1 MVSNLTFKF
10 FEDRRAYVDAL
21 ENQFK
26 AWSKAIDTI
35 VKQRKGFTLPASSGA
50 DFVDLAE
57 ATGEFGNSLFSLS
70 EVELDASLCI
80 SLSSL
85 AELQTQIRE
94 LHERQAQQDVLTLG
108 ATVEEYI
115 RTVGSIKT
123 AFAARQKVWLMWQ
136 AAEAEHQK
144 RQAYLDKVKRQA
156 KTQGDRLAQI
166 NADLADAEKK
176 VHQLRLEFDETGK
189 RLKIEL
195 DRFEKEKVED
205 FKASVETFLE
215 ASVEGQK
222 EVFRLLRLKAYL
234 QLIEIWE
241 TYLMRMGHE
250 LDLETPVHF
259 PVVPEGNNNEPVPQP
274 S

>member
-1 MVSNLTFKF
+1 VVESHRYSREAKK
-10 FEDRRAYVDAL
+10 RSR
-21 ENQFK
+21 
-26 AWSKAIDTI
+26 
-35 VKQRKGFTLPASSGA
+35 SSRSEF

-70 EVELDASLCI
+70 EVELDASLCTT
-80 SLSSL
+80 LSSL

-115 RTVGSIKT
+115 RTVASVKT
-123 AFAARQKVWLMWQ
+123 AFAARQKVWLLWQ
-136 AAEAEHQK
+136 AAEAEYHK
-144 RQAYLDKVKRQA
+144 RQSYLDKVKRQA

-195 DRFEKEKVED
+195 DRFEREKVED

-215 ASVEGQK
+215 ATVEGQK
-222 EVFRLLRLKAYL
+222 EVFHLLMKAYW

-250 LDLETPVHF
+250 LDLETPVPMYL
-259 PVVPEGNNNEPVPQP
+259 PVVPEGNNSEPVSQ
-274 S
+274 SS